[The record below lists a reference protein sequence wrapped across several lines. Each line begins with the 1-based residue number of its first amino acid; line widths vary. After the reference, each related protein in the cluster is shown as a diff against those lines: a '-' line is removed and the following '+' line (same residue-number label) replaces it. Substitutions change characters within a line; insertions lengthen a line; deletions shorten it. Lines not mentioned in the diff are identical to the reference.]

1 MERRTFLKIAG
12 VGSVAFAVGCNA
24 HPEKT
29 IHALVRSPDDMV
41 TGQPTWYASTCREC
55 PAGCGV
61 LAKNREGRVIK
72 LEGNPLH
79 PVNQGKLCMRG
90 QAALQRL
97 YHPDRLKTPLSKENG
112 RWKAIPFDTA
122 RELVRQRLSQAA
134 ANGPDRVAMVTEVTG
149 DALTSLFTS
158 VLARHESRDG
168 LSVFE
173 PFAYES
179 LKFAHEQV
187 FGRAVLP
194 GYRMDRAD
202 LLVSFGADFLES
214 WLSPVEYGRQFKAM
228 HAWDGRRK
236 GFFVQVSP
244 FQSLTA
250 ANADHW
256 LMCRPGSEAVVAMGL
271 IRQLLAAER
280 GGDLPAPFRT
290 ALREASSAYTPRMLA
305 EQAGLAESVFQKLF
319 ERLRDARAPLVL
331 PTATTARGN
340 ASAAADLASVL
351 LNAVLDPRFARYD
364 FERRQRVE
372 NAHTR
377 ARINAFWQHLAEP
390 PVEVLLLN
398 HVNPL
403 YSLPSGTGVEK
414 ALTRPDLFV
423 VAFTNM
429 MDETAEA
436 ADLIIP
442 VQHPLESWDL
452 YESKHTLTSI
462 LQPTLGKIGAAP
474 SIGDLFLDLL
484 PDNERPR
491 DSYHLYIQQWLT
503 DQGRVADRMGWL
515 HLVQGGGQF
524 ETDGAGDA
532 VASPRMQLNAA
543 AVKTLADLRA
553 AAPTAAD
560 IDADPTRRIVCVS
573 ASLRFYDGRAADL
586 PWLPEIPDPVTQVA
600 WQTVAMV
607 HPQVLAQNDWAEGDR
622 VALTTDHG
630 RVVVHVY
637 AHPGLH
643 PAVVVIPAGQGH
655 SQMGRWA
662 AHQGVNP
669 VTLLNPAADPLTGAP
684 DYSAPL
690 LGMAP
695 AEPANKMASVSGNRF
710 QHGRTIALSVP
721 LADAAT
727 PRRPSPYMDM
737 AHFPLTLPLPEGYDH
752 RRDFFLA
759 HDHDTYRWA
768 MVVDLDRCIG
778 CSACVAACYAENNLG
793 IVGEQRIIEG
803 REMSWIR
810 IERYQDEQNPARLSF
825 LPMLCQHCDNAPC
838 ESVCPVYA
846 PHHNKEGLNTQVYNR
861 CIGTRY
867 CAQNCPYKVRRFN
880 WFQYRWPE
888 PLNMQLNPDVTVRGA
903 GVMEKCS
910 FCIQR
915 IKAGHNVAKNE
926 KRDIRDGEVIPA
938 CVQTCPTDALVFG
951 SLMDPD
957 SRVRKMVEDPRAYQ
971 VLGYLNTK
979 PAVIYL
985 KKVLQEI

>member
-24 HPEKT
+24 TPEKT
-29 IHALVRSPDDMV
+29 IHALVRSPEDMV

-79 PVNQGKLCMRG
+79 PVNQGKLCIRG

-97 YHPDRLKTPLSKENG
+97 YHPDRLKTPLHKENG
-112 RWKAIPFDTA
+112 RWKAITFSTA
-122 RELVRQRLSQAA
+122 RELVRRRLSQAA
-134 ANGPDRVAMVTEVTG
+134 ANGPDRVAMMTEVTG

-158 VLARHESRDG
+158 VLAHHESRDG

-173 PFAYES
+173 PFAHES

-187 FGRAVLP
+187 FGRAMLP

-202 LLVSFGADFLES
+202 MLVSFGADFLES

-236 GFFVQVSP
+236 GFFVQISP

-250 ANADHW
+250 ANADQW
-256 LMCRPGSEAVVAMGL
+256 LMCRPGSEAAVAMGL
-271 IRQLLAAER
+271 IRQLLAAGR
-280 GGDLPAPFRT
+280 GGDLPATFRT
-290 ALREASSAYTPRMLA
+290 ALREATSAYTPQVVA
-305 EQAGLAESVFQKLF
+305 QQAGLAEPVFQKLF
-319 ERLRDARAPLVL
+319 ERLQGARAPLVL

-351 LNAVLDPRFARYD
+351 LNAILDPSFARYD
-364 FERRQRVE
+364 FGLRQHVE
-372 NAHTR
+372 KAHPR
-377 ARINAFWQHLAEP
+377 ARVNAFWQHLSEP
-390 PVEVLLLN
+390 SVQVLLLN

-403 YSLPSGTGVEK
+403 YNLPSGLGVES
-414 ALTRPDLFV
+414 ALARPDLFV

-452 YESKHTLTSI
+452 YESKHALTSI

-474 SIGDLFLDLL
+474 GVGDLFLDLL

-503 DQGRVADRMGWL
+503 DRGRIADHLDWL
-515 HLVQGGGQF
+515 HLVQRGGRF
-524 ETDGAGDA
+524 ESDGAGDA
-532 VASPRMQLNAA
+532 SASPRMQLNAG
-543 AVKTLADLRA
+543 AVKTLADLQASAPA
-553 AAPTAAD
+553 AAD
-560 IDADPTRRIVCVS
+560 LDADATRRIVHVS

-600 WQTVAMV
+600 WQTVAMM
-607 HPQVLAQNDWAEGDR
+607 HPQVLAQSDWAEGDR

-655 SQMGRWA
+655 SQLGRWT

-669 VTLLNPAADPLTGAP
+669 VTLLGPAVDPSTGVP

-695 AEPANKMASVSGNRF
+695 ADPANKMAAVSGNRF

-727 PRRPSPYMDM
+727 PPRPSPYMDM

-752 RRDFFLA
+752 RRDFFPA
-759 HDHDTYRWA
+759 HAHDTYRWS

-810 IERYQDEQNPARLSF
+810 IERYQDEQDATRLTF

-846 PHHNKEGLNTQVYNR
+846 PHHNKEGLNTQIYNR

-867 CAQNCPYKVRRFN
+867 CGQNCPYKVRRFN

-915 IKAGHNVAKNE
+915 IKAGRNIAKNE
-926 KRDIRDGEVIPA
+926 QREIRDGEVIPA

-951 SLMDPD
+951 NLMDPD